1 MNTSFSINTIT
12 QIPSIVMDDELGN
25 NVKLGVCIG
34 LMFLFT
40 TPILYFIVWKEYFKD
55 SKHYEKLLNKLKYF
69 RKKNNE
75 ELIPLNNI

>member
-55 SKHYEKLLNKLKYF
+55 SKHYEKLLNKLKCF